1 MVNKKMKHIMLRLDL
16 LQSQS
21 VNQFSNKIFYQY
33 PDQVDWPRGFMFE
46 KFRNLLVIEKDLDS
60 NVLWLERSFF
70 DEIKNLYN
78 YCSLDHHDEFVKHD
92 LDTYFFHVNETIGS
106 EEFNPSVFGNGMELK
121 IADEYARLFWE
132 SLMK

>member
-70 DEIKNLYN
+70 DEIKNLYK
-78 YCSLDHHDEFVKHD
+78 YCGLDHVDEFVKLD
-92 LDTYFFHVNETIGS
+92 LETNFFKFNESIGK
-106 EEFNPSVFGNGMELK
+106 EEFNPSLFGAGMQIK
-121 IADEYARLFWE
+121 IADEYARSFWDN
-132 SLMK
+132 LME